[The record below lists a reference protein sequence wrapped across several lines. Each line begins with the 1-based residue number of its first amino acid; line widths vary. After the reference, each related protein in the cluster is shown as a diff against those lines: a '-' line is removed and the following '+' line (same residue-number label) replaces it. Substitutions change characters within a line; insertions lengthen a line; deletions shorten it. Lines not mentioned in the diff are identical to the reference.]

1 MTATRQVLFAG
12 LALASLA
19 VLPACSGQPAA
30 SATAAT
36 PISTPAP
43 ATPSPS
49 PRAPEL
55 TQPALA
61 QAELPLAVV
70 HKSPT
75 CGCCTA
81 WVDHMRQ
88 AGFRV
93 EVREEDDLDP
103 IKRGLGVPAGKGS
116 CHTAEIG
123 GYVVEGHVPA
133 DDVKRL
139 LREKPDAVGLV
150 LPGMPTGS
158 PGMEAPD
165 GRVQPYT
172 VELVQ
177 RDGSTTP
184 YARHDH

>member
-1 MTATRQVLFAG
+1 MPATRHVLFAG
-12 LALASLA
+12 IALALSTA
-19 VLPACSGQPAA
+19 LPACSAEPSSSAAVAA
-30 SATAAT
+30 SAGSPTAAPT
-36 PISTPAP
+36 PTPTSQA
-43 ATPSPS
+43 ATAAQPSD
-49 PRAPEL
+49 A
-55 TQPALA
+55 
-61 QAELPLAVV
+61 LPLAVV

-93 EVREEDDLDP
+93 EVREEGNLDP
-103 IKRGLGVPAGKGS
+103 IKRALGVPAGKGS

-123 GYVVEGHVPA
+123 GYLVEGHVPA

-177 RDGSTTP
+177 RNGSTTP